1 MWGRSI
7 DKSLHCAELIGQ
19 GMNDELIE
27 SRLATIEE
35 KLDKVAEL
43 VTQTSLQEYR
53 LAKLEETVQKIIQK
67 KEDTTWK
74 WLTPIISA
82 IVSAVVGF
90 VLVGGLKI

>member
-1 MWGRSI
+1 
-7 DKSLHCAELIGQ
+7 
-19 GMNDELIE
+19 MNEETIE
-27 SRLATIEE
+27 TRLAIIEE

-53 LAKLEETVQKIIQK
+53 LTKLEEQLKAIEKK

-74 WLTPIISA
+74 WLTPVIST

-90 VLVGGLKI
+90 LIAGG

>member
-1 MWGRSI
+1 
-7 DKSLHCAELIGQ
+7 
-19 GMNDELIE
+19 MNDELIE
-27 SRLATIEE
+27 ARLTTIEE

-74 WLTPIISA
+74 LLTPIISA

-90 VLVGGLKI
+90 VLVGGLHIAG

>member
-1 MWGRSI
+1 
-7 DKSLHCAELIGQ
+7 
-19 GMNDELIE
+19 MNDELIE
-27 SRLATIEE
+27 ARLATIEE

-67 KEDTTWK
+67 KEDITWK

-82 IVSAVVGF
+82 IISAVVGF
-90 VLVGGLKI
+90 VLVGGLHIAG